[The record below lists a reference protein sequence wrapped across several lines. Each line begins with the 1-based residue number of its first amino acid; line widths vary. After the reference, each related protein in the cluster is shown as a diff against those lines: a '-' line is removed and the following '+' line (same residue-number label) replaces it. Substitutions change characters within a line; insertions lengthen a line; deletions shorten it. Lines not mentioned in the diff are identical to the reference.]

1 MGVVQRGKE
10 LKMENVL
17 SLRKKMTQEEMQ
29 KEMAKIGQFFEANGI
44 KKSGYITTTTYSID
58 SDGTLDMEILVP
70 MDKLVDLPSE
80 YRLKSVFKLVN
91 AVYARHEGNPANLQN
106 VYNEMLAY
114 IKENNLQQITTGYNV
129 TLKDITPDMSM
140 DEVVID
146 VYIGVSENVL

>member
-1 MGVVQRGKE
+1 MGNIQIGKE
-10 LKMENVL
+10 LKMENIL

-29 KEMAKIGQFFEANGI
+29 KEMVKIGQFFEANGI
-44 KKSGYITTTTYSID
+44 KKSGYITTTTYSRYIQ
-58 SDGTLDMEILVP
+58 DGTLDMEILVP

-114 IKENNLQQITTGYNV
+114 IRKIIYN
-129 TLKDITPDMSM
+129 K
-140 DEVVID
+140 
-146 VYIGVSENVL
+146 

>member
-1 MGVVQRGKE
+1 MAVIQRSKE

-17 SLRKKMTQEEMQ
+17 SLRKKMTQEQMQ
-29 KEMAKIGQFFEANGI
+29 KEMAKIGQFFEANAI
-44 KKSGYITTTTYSID
+44 KKAGNITTTTYYVD

-70 MDKLVDLPSE
+70 MDKLVELPSE
-80 YRLKSVFKLVN
+80 YRLKPVFKLVN
-91 AVYARHEGNPANLQN
+91 AVYARHEGNPSNLQN
-106 VYNEMLAY
+106 VYNEMLGY

-129 TLKDITPDMSM
+129 TVKDITPNMSM